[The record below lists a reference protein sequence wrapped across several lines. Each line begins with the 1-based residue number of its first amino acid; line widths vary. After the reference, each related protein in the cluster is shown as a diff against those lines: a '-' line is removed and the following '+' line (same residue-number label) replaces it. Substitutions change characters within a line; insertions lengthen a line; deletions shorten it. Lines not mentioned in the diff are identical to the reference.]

1 MTQLLIKDVL
11 SWDRFFEEANKRL
24 SYPPKNIELFN
35 RLVAYTDN
43 FFLISAIGAFTP
55 GYLMLITKKLLPSF
69 SMVDDRQL
77 DELKWLIEVTINAIN
92 KTYKRKVVKFEHGM
106 CACVG
111 GLDRAHLHLMTID
124 SSVGD
129 DLLRDSINKVLIK
142 RKAGIDSVEINGH
155 KLENIHDIIEI
166 MNSPDSASYKVNGK
180 QLFYEDIYNNLD
192 IKNWPISSRTHVQ
205 KGGHY
210 VYFDT
215 NSTSSSFLTNKNFQ
229 TQLGR
234 QIVFEVEMQTN
245 TTIKN
250 LSKKILKKNDYANI
264 WKWQEFSFKENM
276 LETMDDLIPAL
287 LKIQNDTQNNKFNF
301 QTFKR
306 K

>member
-35 RLVAYTDN
+35 RLVAYTNN
-43 FFLISAIGAFTP
+43 FFLISAIGAFTS

-69 SMVDDRQL
+69 SMVDDRKL

-129 DLLRDSINKVLIK
+129 DLLRDSINKALIK

-180 QLFYEDIYNNLD
+180 QLFYEDIYNNLEITIFSD
-192 IKNWPISSRTHVQ
+192 HDSRIAADDFGSSVIFAEKLLKDSSFEINSEIISS
-205 KGGHY
+205 
-210 VYFDT
+210 
-215 NSTSSSFLTNKNFQ
+215 NE
-229 TQLGR
+229 
-234 QIVFEVEMQTN
+234 VF
-245 TTIKN
+245 
-250 LSKKILKKNDYANI
+250 KKNYYYKD
-264 WKWQEFSFKENM
+264 
-276 LETMDDLIPAL
+276 
-287 LKIQNDTQNNKFNF
+287 NNK
-301 QTFKR
+301 
-306 K
+306 